1 MRSERE
7 FQYTRANIIS
17 MALVSPA
24 GTTTQFN
31 CRCSG
36 SASNHWQTHRKI
48 IRSTQ
53 QMSQADRLLRQLG
66 MIRDMSEKML
76 AAFESPDD
84 WCRQVVPGTNHAL
97 WFAGHMAM
105 TDNYFISRVA
115 PGSEKQFE
123 GWDKFF
129 GMGSKPTNDP
139 DDYPPVAEV
148 LDTMR
153 ERRRALIDLL
163 QGRSDAE
170 LAAPPAAG
178 ASDFVPDLA
187 SIYEVAPWH
196 EAIHLGQVTVVRRAL
211 GNRPLFDPAPAE
223 ASA

>member
-1 MRSERE
+1 MPQS
-7 FQYTRANIIS
+7 
-17 MALVSPA
+17 
-24 GTTTQFN
+24 
-31 CRCSG
+31 
-36 SASNHWQTHRKI
+36 
-48 IRSTQ
+48 
-53 QMSQADRLLRQLG
+53 DRL
-66 MIRDMSEKML
+66 IRRMEKTREMSEKML
-76 AAFESPDD
+76 AAFESPED

-97 WFAGHMAM
+97 WFAGHMAL

-148 LDTMR
+148 LDVMR
-153 ERRRALIDLL
+153 ERRRALIELL